1 MQLAPSN
8 TTNINPALTFTSSR
22 VNGLGTAGAIFLD
35 SSYGSAANPLI
46 ISPQSLTDAGGN
58 QFSMLRS
65 TATLP
70 AGSLRN
76 TFTGVTGSTAVVSAP
91 QQFATKTYV
100 DSAVSGLVIPDPD
113 LTPYVK
119 KDGSVT
125 MTGSLNLGS
134 NKIQGLVNGVLDTD
148 AMTKGYIDGADE
160 VL

>member
-1 MQLAPSN
+1 
-8 TTNINPALTFTSSR
+8 
-22 VNGLGTAGAIFLD
+22 
-35 SSYGSAANPLI
+35 
-46 ISPQSLTDAGGN
+46 
-58 QFSMLRS
+58 MLRS

-125 MTGSLNLGS
+125 MTGALNLGS